1 MSCVPSFVR
10 SLLLAAILCSAAA
23 FAQRPAVSADPSL
36 PPNVSRGPVIGSID
50 YYGLRKIPQST
61 IEKTLNV
68 HVGQLLP
75 FSKGDVE
82 QRLDEIP
89 GVVESHL
96 EAVCC
101 QGGKV
106 ALYVGIEERGATHFD
121 LHEVPDGD
129 ETLPQEVDLTYK
141 RFVDAADSASRQGLT
156 GEDLTKGYARSEDPF
171 VRAIQDMFP
180 SLVKQYLTQIRAV
193 LRSSGDEAQRATAAY
208 VIGYAPEPQTVIN
221 DLQYALRDSDP
232 GVRVN
237 AARSLI
243 AFAVAGIKVE
253 PTWFIEM
260 LNSLSWTDRTWALK
274 ALGTLTDA
282 NYKAFDQT
290 AVFEQIRMRALPSLI
305 EMARWKTL
313 EHALPA
319 YLLLARVA
327 GIPEQQANEA
337 WSRGDRESI
346 IARAAKAAP
355 AIPPSSK

>member
-1 MSCVPSFVR
+1 M
-10 SLLLAAILCSAAA
+10 AW
-23 FAQRPAVSADPSL
+23 AQRPPVKQNPPLPS
-36 PPNVSRGPVIGSID
+36 NFSRGPVIGTID
-50 YYGLRKIPQST
+50 YYGLRKIPLAT
-61 IEKTLNV
+61 VEKALNT
-68 HVGQLLP
+68 HVGEVLP

-101 QGGKV
+101 QNGKV

-129 ETLPQEVDLTYK
+129 AMLPQEVDLTYK
-141 RFVDAADSASRQGLT
+141 RFVDAEDSASRQGLT
-156 GEDLTKGYARSEDPF
+156 SEDLTQGHARSEDPF

-180 SLVKQYLTQIRAV
+180 ALVTQYLAQLRAV

-208 VIGYAPEPQTVIN
+208 VLGYAMDPKTVIN

-243 AFAVAGIKVE
+243 AFAVAGIEVE

-274 ALGTLTDA
+274 ALDIVTDKK
-282 NYKAFDQT
+282 YKGLNQT
-290 AVFEQIRMRALPSLI
+290 AMFEQIRMRALPSLI

-319 YLLLARVA
+319 YVLLARVA
-327 GIPEQQANEA
+327 GIPEEQANAA
-337 WSRGDRESI
+337 WSKGDRESI
-346 IARAAKAAP
+346 IDQAAKSLATYLLPPKPAAGTR
-355 AIPPSSK
+355 

>member
-1 MSCVPSFVR
+1 MV
-10 SLLLAAILCSAAA
+10 
-23 FAQRPAVSADPSL
+23 DPSPPL
-36 PPNVSRGPVIGSID
+36 PSNVSRGPVIGTID

-61 IEKTLNV
+61 VEKVLNTHAGDV
-68 HVGQLLP
+68 LP

-101 QGGKV
+101 QNGKV
-106 ALYVGIEERGATHFD
+106 ALYVGIEERGAAHFD
-121 LHEVPDGD
+121 LHDVPDGD
-129 ETLPQEVDLTYK
+129 AMLPQEVDLTYK
-141 RFVDAADSASRQGLT
+141 RFVDAEDSASRQGLT
-156 GEDLTKGYARSEDPF
+156 GEDLTTGHARSEDPF

-180 SLVKQYLTQIRAV
+180 SLVTQYLPQLRAV
-193 LRSSGDEAQRATAAY
+193 LRSSDDEAQRATAAY
-208 VIGYAPEPQTVIN
+208 VLGYAADPQTVIN

-232 GVRVN
+232 GVRLN
-237 AARSLI
+237 AARSLV

-274 ALGTLTDA
+274 ALDTLSDPG
-282 NYKAFDQT
+282 YKAIDR
-290 AVFEQIRMRALPSLI
+290 AALFEQIKIRALPSVI

-319 YLLLARVA
+319 YILLTRVA
-327 GIPEQQANEA
+327 GIPEQQANTA
-337 WSRGDRESI
+337 WSQGDRESV
-346 IARAAKAAP
+346 IAQAAKMATPSAAP
-355 AIPPSSK
+355 AGK